1 MKLTGKNYIAD
12 TISSEGKTTFKGINP
27 SDASELPTTFYEA
40 TIEEVNQAAIKAHE
54 AFAIYGKKSGKEK
67 ALFLDTIADEI
78 LNLGDTLIERC
89 SAETGLPVGRMIS
102 ERARTMGQLQLFAT
116 VLREGSWVDARIDT
130 AQPDR
135 QPLPK
140 QDIRYIQKPLG
151 AVGVFGSSN
160 FPLAFSVAGGD
171 SASALASGCPIV
183 VKGHPSHPGTSELVA
198 MAITK
203 AAEKTNMPKGVFSM
217 VHGASVEVGM
227 AIVMH
232 PHIKAIGFTGS
243 TRGGMAIFNAANT
256 REEPIPVYSE
266 MGSTN
271 PVFILPEALK
281 ERSEVIAKEL
291 TNSVTLG
298 AGQFCTNPGLVFL
311 NKDENV
317 ADFQKQTIKHFEA
330 VDAAAM
336 LNKGIKSAFD
346 SGVEHLIKNNES
358 VTLIAK
364 GKTNPEGFKGSAHL
378 FETTAKSFIEN
389 HFLEEENFGPST
401 INIIAD
407 SKEELLAAAK
417 KMKGHLTATLFG
429 TENDLKNNTDLIE
442 ILEQKVGR
450 LIVNDYPTGVEV
462 CHSMVHGG
470 PFPATS
476 NSRSTS
482 VGTAAI
488 YRFTRPIC
496 YQNFPESLL
505 PDELKTDNPL
515 GIMRLVDGEYKR

>member
-1 MKLTGKNYIAD
+1 MTLTGKNYIGGLV
-12 TISSEGKTTFKGINP
+12 SSKGGTTFKGINP
-27 SDASELPTTFYEA
+27 SDGSELPTTFYEA
-40 TIEEVNQAAIKAHE
+40 TTDEVNEAASKAHE
-54 AFAIYGKKSGKEK
+54 AFAIYRKKSGKEK

-78 LNLGDTLIERC
+78 LNLRDVLIERC
-89 SAETGLPVGRMIS
+89 CAETGLPSGRIVS

-130 AQPDR
+130 ALPDR
-135 QPLPK
+135 EPFPRS
-140 QDIRYIQKPLG
+140 DFRYMQKPLG
-151 AVGVFGSSN
+151 AVGVFGASN

-171 SASALASGCPIV
+171 TASALASGCPVV

-198 MAITK
+198 MAINK

-281 ERSEVIAKEL
+281 ERSEEIAKEL
-291 TNSVTLG
+291 TDSVTLG

-311 NKDENV
+311 NNDENLQN
-317 ADFQKQTIKHFEA
+317 FQKQTAKHFEETEA
-330 VDAAAM
+330 KAM

-346 SGVEHLIKNNES
+346 NGIEHLASNKLE
-358 VTLIAK
+358 VKLLAK
-364 GKTNPEGFKGSAHL
+364 GKSSIEGFKGSAHL
-378 FETTAKSFIEN
+378 FETTAKSFILRDY
-389 HFLEEENFGPST
+389 LEEENFGPST
-401 INIIAD
+401 ISVIAD

-429 TENDLKNNTDLIE
+429 TENDLNNYTDLIE

-450 LIVNDYPTGVEV
+450 LVINNFPTGVEV
-462 CHSMVHGG
+462 CHAMVHGG

-488 YRFTRPIC
+488 YRFTRPVC
-496 YQNFPESLL
+496 YQNFPEHLL
-505 PDELKTDNPL
+505 PEELKTDNPL
-515 GIMRLVDGEYKR
+515 GIMRLFNGDYKR